1 MSGLPSGKE
10 LMSSPVRQPG
20 QPIMSRAEKE
30 RAFIMSNVSRRL
42 EQLNFENYFYLAKS
56 VTFTIGLLFAVGGI
70 ILIMRGLQLTPI
82 FAAYPFSAELII
94 IGGAFMIPMLCWFGY
109 VFLLPFCSRT
119 VGDKRKKM
127 REQRAERKN
136 PSLFNDMVKRAE
148 EDSKPK
154 PKKIRIILG
163 WRKHEFVV
171 DAHTVQEMCDQI
183 EYKIGLRPGQ
193 QLFKYKN
200 DEVNLPLDKILEDD
214 LGYKTNTKF
223 DLYNRGGFVW
233 DVKSSPEHRL
243 AQVRQGNTD
252 EDNESVLTR
261 SIAKFRRDPYAALRQ
276 FEIADGANSVGDIS
290 SLGKDQ
296 STIGDGGGGGKRSL
310 NSVAEGKTGGG
321 RKPWDHVEETK
332 KSGFVS
338 FIESNSRKVAA
349 VDSDDVSQMTEPSFV

>member
-1 MSGLPSGKE
+1 
-10 LMSSPVRQPG
+10 
-20 QPIMSRAEKE
+20 MSRAEKE
-30 RAFIMSNVSRRL
+30 RQFIMSNVSRRL

-56 VTFTIGLLFAVGGI
+56 VTFSIGLLFAVAGI
-70 ILIMRGLQLTPI
+70 ILIMRGLQLTPL
-82 FAAYPFSAELII
+82 FAAYPFNMELII
-94 IGGAFMIPMLCWFGY
+94 VGGAFMIPMLGWFGY
-109 VFLLPFCSRT
+109 VFLLPYCSRT
-119 VGDKRKKM
+119 VGEKRKKM

-200 DEVNLPLDKILEDD
+200 EEVNLPMDKVLEDD

-243 AQVRQGNTD
+243 AQVREGNTD

-276 FEIADGANSVGDIS
+276 FEISDGANSVGDIS
-290 SLGKDQ
+290 SLGMDQ
-296 STIGDGGGGGKRSL
+296 STIPGGGGGGGKK
-310 NSVAEGKTGGG
+310 SVSSAAEGKASG
-321 RKPWDHVEETK
+321 RKTWDHVEETK
-332 KSGFVS
+332 KSGFAAY
-338 FIESNSRKVAA
+338 IESNSRKVAA
-349 VDSDDVSQMTEPSFV
+349 IDSDEVSQMTEPSLV